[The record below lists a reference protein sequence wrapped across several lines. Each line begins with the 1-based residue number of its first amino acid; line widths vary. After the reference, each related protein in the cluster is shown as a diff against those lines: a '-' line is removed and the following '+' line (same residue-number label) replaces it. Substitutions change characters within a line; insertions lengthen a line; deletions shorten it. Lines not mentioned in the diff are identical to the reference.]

1 MKISLQEV
9 DRIRQ
14 SQSVS
19 RVNGNGTNGN
29 GKANGANGH
38 SSAASVEVSATAQ
51 EIQRVKKLV
60 NSVSDVRED
69 VVQSLKARIESGNYN
84 ISGADI
90 ADLMVRR
97 AVADSAR

>member
-1 MKISLQEV
+1 MVARLPSFDLGFDIKSDPRREGGKQVKISLQEV

-29 GKANGANGH
+29 GKSTGINGH
-38 SSAASVEVSATAQ
+38 TSAASVEVSATAQ

-60 NSVSDVRED
+60 NSVPDVRDD
-69 VVQSLKARIESGNYN
+69 VVQS
-84 ISGADI
+84 
-90 ADLMVRR
+90 V
-97 AVADSAR
+97 